1 MRRSFF
7 PRGFL
12 SLLSIALLL
21 SGSSLYLFNRFRFD
35 GASAPYERVEA
46 VCYNR
51 TTSARY
57 AKVYDALEEASS
69 GDTIYCI
76 PGSSSL
82 ETRTLTIPSGVSLS
96 LPYDGEKHYSTQED
110 LEALKEAGKTSLI
123 DTNASRV
130 QANRVFQL
138 QMNLG
143 ADIRVESGGSLL
155 VGGEYYTRGCVGK
168 YAEITL
174 GEGSSIEVD
183 GIFECFGYVKEDA
196 GDAVNPRS
204 AIPSQAQEGETYPED
219 GEGCTDNSIDEG
231 RLITLSAGSVTKTYM
246 AMQDALSGGTLST
259 AVMAGD
265 NCPFWTYD
273 FPALQ
278 TYVQVMSGASMS
290 ADAVMVAG
298 TIVGRGLA
306 DIVVPQGQ
314 EGMFSLSSGYLS
326 LEYVPANVL
335 YTSGT
340 NSFTNVAIHGT
351 TEFLSISVS
360 VSGMTLDSSKFFVP
374 INYKWR
380 AYVEDGSTFRIRNPL
395 KFLNESYMEIREGG
409 LLEID
414 APTIFYT
421 PQAVDL
427 SGTTA
432 SYTHNSA
439 PSQLF
444 NNGTLRVLS
453 GGSLG
458 GYVEHEN
465 VSGTGL
471 IDLSQ
476 AGPNSLSV
484 SAIEDKDGNEVSVS
498 STANYRDEGSSGIA
512 SLVPGGTYQSDY
524 LEGDAYPYAWTGNF
538 SLTGTLS
545 VTVSDVDYMY
555 PLRYFTVYV
564 NDEQS
569 ATGAEV
575 LAENASQDVTF
586 TDISLGQYVRIVAP
600 DVAEVRVKVS
610 GEEIPYSPDSW
621 YLMSSSIEVT
631 IVPSEGTKVAMAT
644 TALAHRYYT
653 DISPANEGGEK
664 YVTDNSVDIG
674 ANLSSDSG
682 RGSTKCFI
690 YSSATSTGTY
700 SEVASGSA
708 GSTWV
713 ILKKGSYFR
722 LSGSG
727 GIGSNGMLE
736 FTGKYYRYDLNGEV
750 GSGEVLT
757 GFDPADGGANSDPVF
772 ETGTSDRVVLTFGM
786 TRGICFGAGT
796 RILLADGTEKMIED
810 IGETDVLM
818 TYDFLSGGFRPSPLF
833 YKVRHEYG
841 MKEIIE
847 VRLSDGETIDIS
859 GFHGF
864 FDYDE
869 RKFFDISS
877 ENADSMVGRRIL
889 AYDHGRI
896 GDPVTIVGV
905 SRRIEKGYV
914 YSIASEK
921 NLNVVANGM
930 LTVLPPFAI
939 DGFGNYFDVTESF
952 RWDARDME
960 EKIDAFGLFP
970 YEGLAEQFLSRGMY
984 EAMNAQ
990 YFSVG
995 LGLGWIDES
1004 DLTHWASYFVEMMS
1018 DGELTMADR
1027 FYQ

>member
-1 MRRSFF
+1 
-7 PRGFL
+7 
-12 SLLSIALLL
+12 
-21 SGSSLYLFNRFRFD
+21 
-35 GASAPYERVEA
+35 
-46 VCYNR
+46 
-51 TTSARY
+51 
-57 AKVYDALEEASS
+57 
-69 GDTIYCI
+69 
-76 PGSSSL
+76 
-82 ETRTLTIPSGVSLS
+82 
-96 LPYDGEKHYSTQED
+96 
-110 LEALKEAGKTSLI
+110 
-123 DTNASRV
+123 
-130 QANRVFQL
+130 
-138 QMNLG
+138 
-143 ADIRVESGGSLL
+143 
-155 VGGEYYTRGCVGK
+155 
-168 YAEITL
+168 
-174 GEGSSIEVD
+174 
-183 GIFECFGYVKEDA
+183 
-196 GDAVNPRS
+196 
-204 AIPSQAQEGETYPED
+204 
-219 GEGCTDNSIDEG
+219 
-231 RLITLSAGSVTKTYM
+231 
-246 AMQDALSGGTLST
+246 
-259 AVMAGD
+259 
-265 NCPFWTYD
+265 
-273 FPALQ
+273 
-278 TYVQVMSGASMS
+278 
-290 ADAVMVAG
+290 
-298 TIVGRGLA
+298 
-306 DIVVPQGQ
+306 
-314 EGMFSLSSGYLS
+314 
-326 LEYVPANVL
+326 
-335 YTSGT
+335 
-340 NSFTNVAIHGT
+340 
-351 TEFLSISVS
+351 
-360 VSGMTLDSSKFFVP
+360 
-374 INYKWR
+374 
-380 AYVEDGSTFRIRNPL
+380 
-395 KFLNESYMEIREGG
+395 
-409 LLEID
+409 
-414 APTIFYT
+414 
-421 PQAVDL
+421 
-427 SGTTA
+427 
-432 SYTHNSA
+432 
-439 PSQLF
+439 
-444 NNGTLRVLS
+444 
-453 GGSLG
+453 
-458 GYVEHEN
+458 
-465 VSGTGL
+465 
-471 IDLSQ
+471 
-476 AGPNSLSV
+476 
-484 SAIEDKDGNEVSVS
+484 
-498 STANYRDEGSSGIA
+498 
-512 SLVPGGTYQSDY
+512 
-524 LEGDAYPYAWTGNF
+524 
-538 SLTGTLS
+538 
-545 VTVSDVDYMY
+545 
-555 PLRYFTVYV
+555 
-564 NDEQS
+564 
-569 ATGAEV
+569 
-575 LAENASQDVTF
+575 
-586 TDISLGQYVRIVAP
+586 
-600 DVAEVRVKVS
+600 
-610 GEEIPYSPDSW
+610 
-621 YLMSSSIEVT
+621 MSSSIEVT

-708 GSTWV
+708 GSTWA
-713 ILKKGSYFR
+713 ILKKDSYFR

-736 FTGKYYRYDLNGEV
+736 FTGEYYRYDLNGEV

-757 GFDPADGGANSDPVF
+757 GFDPADGDANSGPVF

-786 TRGICFGAGT
+786 KRGTCFGAGT

-847 VRLSDGETIDIS
+847 LRLSDGETIDIS

-896 GDPVTIVGV
+896 GDPITIVGV

-1004 DLTHWASYFVEMMS
+1004 DLTYWASYFVEMMS